1 MCKLI
6 FIYIKNIY
14 ILLPWKGHIRW
25 PKHVADYAMHNKIN
39 LRIRIISS
47 AQAEK
52 VSSPKP
58 QESLCISSSI
68 LSSRYKSLS
77 LALKQSQYD
86 SNHSASSSADVQ
98 NLARKTAQGR
108 SSSVGIATRYSR
120 TVKNRITV
128 GGEINRTRSYWS
140 CGPPSLLYNG
150 YCVSPGGKTAVRCPW
165 LPTPI

>member
-1 MCKLI
+1 
-6 FIYIKNIY
+6 
-14 ILLPWKGHIRW
+14 
-25 PKHVADYAMHNKIN
+25 MHNKIN

-120 TVKNRITV
+120 TVKDRITV
-128 GGEINRTRSYWS
+128 GVRLTAPVPT
-140 CGPPSLLYNG
+140 GPAAHTASSVMGIGSLYRG
-150 YCVSPGGKTAVRCPW
+150 
-165 LPTPI
+165 